1 MERNKK
7 STKEILKRE
16 ASFQDAKVVDAIRSE
31 FDIFYQDN
39 KEVRGYFDKFL
50 KRLSGSLLILGCGEV
65 DITKYFL
72 SKINKV
78 IGIDVSPKSIEKVNK
93 IIKKENLDEKV
104 KVFVMDAHNL
114 KFKNESFNAIIGS
127 GILHHLIIE
136 KAVHEIHRVLKKN
149 GKILFQEPLGLNP
162 ILNMFRKK
170 TPHARTENEHPLMLK
185 DFKLIKKYFQFNSQ
199 GFYFFTILSF
209 GFKTFL
215 RSRILYKISRYLFTK
230 IDSLLLSIFPFLKY
244 LCWIVI
250 IEGVK
255 SRNKK
260 FF

>member
-1 MERNKK
+1 MTFKNLE
-7 STKEILKRE
+7 RE
-16 ASFQDAKVVDAIRSE
+16 ASFQDAKVIDGIRSE
-31 FDIFYQDN
+31 FAIFYQDN
-39 KEVRGYFDKFL
+39 KEVHGYFDKFL
-50 KRLSGSLLILGCGEV
+50 KRLSGNLLVLGCGEV
-65 DITKYFL
+65 DISKYFL
-72 SKINKV
+72 SKINQV
-78 IGIDVSPKSIEKVNK
+78 IGIDISPKSIEKVNK
-93 IIKKENLDEKV
+93 IIKTKNLDEKV

-114 KFKNESFNAIIGS
+114 KFENESFNAIIGN
-127 GILHHLIIE
+127 GILHHLVIE
-136 KAVHEIHRVLKKN
+136 KAICEIHRVLKKN

-162 ILNMFRKK
+162 ILNIFRKK
-170 TPHARTENEHPLMLK
+170 TPHARTKNEHPLKLK

-215 RSRILYKISRYLFTK
+215 RSKNLYKISRYLFTK

-255 SRNKK
+255 ARNKK

>member
-7 STKEILKRE
+7 YVKNILKKE
-16 ASFQDAKVVDAIRSE
+16 ASFQDAKVVSAIRSE
-31 FDIFYQDN
+31 FAIFYQNN
-39 KEVRGYFDKFL
+39 KEANEYFDNFL
-50 KRLSGSLLILGCGEV
+50 KRLSGSLLVLGCGEV

-72 SKINKV
+72 DKINQV
-78 IGIDVSPKSIEKVNK
+78 IGIDISPKSIEKVNK
-93 IIKKENLDEKV
+93 IIKKKDLDEKV

-114 KFKNESFNAIIGS
+114 KFDNESFNAIIGH

-136 KAVHEIHRVLKKN
+136 KAIYEIHRVLKKN

-162 ILNMFRKK
+162 IINIFRKK
-170 TPHARTENEHPLMLK
+170 TSHARTENEHPLKFK
-185 DFKLIKKYFQFNSQ
+185 DFKLIKQYFQFKSQ
-199 GFYFFTILSF
+199 GFYLFTILSF

-215 RSRILYKISRYLFTK
+215 RSEILYKISRCLFTK
-230 IDSLLLSIFPFLKY
+230 IDSLLLYIFPFLKY

-250 IEGVK
+250 IEGIE

>member
-1 MERNKK
+1 MIFKISEK
-7 STKEILKRE
+7 E
-16 ASFQDAKVVDAIRSE
+16 ASFQDAKVVDGIRSE
-31 FDIFYQDN
+31 FAIFYQDN
-39 KEVRGYFDKFL
+39 KEVYEYFDKFF
-50 KRLSGSLLILGCGEV
+50 KRLSGSLLVLGCGEV
-65 DITKYFL
+65 DISKYFL
-72 SKINKV
+72 DEINQV
-78 IGIDVSPKSIEKVNK
+78 IGIDISPKSIEKVNK
-93 IIKKENLDEKV
+93 IIKKKDLDEKV

-114 KFKNESFNAIIGS
+114 KFKNESFNAVIGA

-136 KAVHEIHRVLKKN
+136 KAVCEIHRVLKKN

-162 ILNMFRKK
+162 IINIFRKK
-170 TPHARTENEHPLMLK
+170 TSHARTENEHPLKFK

-199 GFYFFTILSF
+199 GFYFFTMLSF

-215 RSRILYKISRYLFTK
+215 RSKTLYKISRYLFTK

-244 LCWIVI
+244 LCWILI

-255 SRNKK
+255 PRNKK

>member
-1 MERNKK
+1 MNFK
-7 STKEILKRE
+7 ILERE
-16 ASFQDAKVVDAIRSE
+16 ASFQDAKVVDGVRSE
-31 FDIFYQDN
+31 FAIFYQDN
-39 KEVRGYFDKFL
+39 KEVHGYFDKFL
-50 KRLSGSLLILGCGEV
+50 KRLSGNLLILGCGEV
-65 DITKYFL
+65 DISKYFL
-72 SKINKV
+72 GKINQV
-78 IGIDVSPKSIEKVNK
+78 IGIDISPKSIEKINN
-93 IIKKENLDEKV
+93 IIKKKDLDKQV
-104 KVFVMDAHNL
+104 KAFVMDAHNL
-114 KFKNESFNAIIGS
+114 KFENESFNAIIGS

-136 KAVHEIHRVLKKN
+136 KAVYEIHRILKKN

-162 ILNMFRKK
+162 ILNIFRKK

-199 GFYFFTILSF
+199 GFYFFTMLSF

-215 RSRILYKISRYLFTK
+215 RSKILYKISRYLFTK

-255 SRNKK
+255 PKNKN